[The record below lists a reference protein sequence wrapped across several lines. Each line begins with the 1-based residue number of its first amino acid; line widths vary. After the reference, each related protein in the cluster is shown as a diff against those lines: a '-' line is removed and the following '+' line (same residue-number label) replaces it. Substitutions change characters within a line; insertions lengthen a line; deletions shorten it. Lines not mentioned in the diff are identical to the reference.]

1 MINKPMIMK
10 KILFTLVLM
19 LMAQLSF
26 AQTAKDV
33 FNDYKDQKKAEYVSV
48 PRAMLKLGAAA
59 VKNNN
64 TQALLDEIHSAKIL
78 TLDNCKKRVRKNFA
92 NAISNLSKKDY
103 DEYTRMKDDGQNIL
117 ILVKKHEDLIAE
129 IVALINDDDDCVGIL
144 VTGDINPEDIEAVV
158 RMVDDND

>member
-1 MINKPMIMK
+1 MK
-10 KILFTLVLM
+10 KILFTFMLM

-78 TLDNCKKRVRKNFA
+78 TLNNCKKRTRKKFA
-92 NAISNLSKKDY
+92 ASINALTKQGY
-103 DEYTRMKDDGQNIL
+103 EEYTRMKDDGQNIL
-117 ILVKKHEDLIAE
+117 ILTKSKEDLISE

-144 VTGDINPEDIEAVV
+144 VTGSINPEDIEAVV
-158 RMVDDND
+158 HMVDDND